1 MQYWNQIECINQKE
15 KTSIIKTNLWK
26 DDKKDK
32 FQRIKGIS
40 MTRIDPIRIMSKVS
54 MNLISTFSYLALEES

>member
-1 MQYWNQIECINQKE
+1 MYKP
-15 KTSIIKTNLWK
+15 KRKKSIIKTNLWK